1 MGKPDNADPDLGRVT
16 DETLEE
22 ERREAG
28 KKSSPGDDPTPEEER
43 AAERNTLD
51 PEVAR
56 HNREAIERGAN
67 VQGEGQIEP

>member
-1 MGKPDNADPDLGRVT
+1 MGKPDEADPDLGRIT

-28 KKSSPGDDPTPEEER
+28 MTASAGDEPTPEEER
-43 AAERNTLD
+43 AADRNSLD

-56 HNREAIERGAN
+56 HNKEAVERGAN
-67 VQGEGQIEP
+67 VQGEGQVEP

>member
-16 DETLEE
+16 DETIEE

-28 KKSSPGDDPTPEEER
+28 ITASAGDDPTPEEER
-43 AAERNTLD
+43 AADRNRLD

-56 HNREAIERGAN
+56 RNREAIERGAN
-67 VQGEGQIEP
+67 VKGEGQIEP